1 MPRSIAVLVN
11 PSSRRGRAA
20 VAARRLLAELRS
32 AGAHTTVLVGR
43 SAADSARLAREAAE
57 KRPDAL
63 VAVGGDGL
71 VNTALQG
78 VVGTGVPLGVLPAG
92 TGNDIAREFGIG
104 SSPAEAARRALRGYA
119 VEVDAVSCA
128 GGERGPGF
136 HYLSVLACGFDAR
149 VNERVNGF
157 GLSLGSASYLAGIA
171 AELRSF
177 RPVPFRLEADGHV
190 VEAEG
195 MLAAVGNTRSYGG
208 GVRVCPG
215 ARSDDGLLEAVFV
228 HAVGV
233 GDFLRFF
240 PRALSG
246 SHVELDEVEVLTGRR
261 VVVEAEPGA
270 DGRPVSGYADGE
282 RVGALP
288 LVCEAVPGAV
298 RLLQ

>member
-1 MPRSIAVLVN
+1 MSPSIAVLVN

-71 VNTALQG
+71 VNTAVQG
-78 VVGTGVPLGVLPAG
+78 VAGTDVPLGVLPAG
-92 TGNDIAREFGIG
+92 TGNDIAREFGFG
-104 SSPAEAARRALRGYA
+104 PSPADAARRALHGRA
-119 VEVDAVSCA
+119 VQVDAVSCA

-157 GLSLGSASYLAGIA
+157 AVSLGPASYLAGIA

-177 RPVPFRLEADGHV
+177 RPVPFRLEVDGRV

-215 ARSDDGLLEAVFV
+215 ARPDDGLLEAVFV
-228 HAVGV
+228 HAVAV

-240 PRALSG
+240 PRALG
-246 SHVELDEVEVLTGRR
+246 GTHVDLDEVEVLTGRR
-261 VVVEAEPGA
+261 VAVEAEPGP
-270 DGRPVSGYADGE
+270 DGRPVAGYADGE
-282 RVGALP
+282 RVGTVP

-298 RLLQ
+298 HLLR